1 MALLDFKLCTIFP
14 ANLCTFFNRFF
25 RAYSPGSVVA
35 AGEAAA
41 GVWAGHPLVAA
52 DPAGWID
59 ASRAGAHHGLWPPH
73 HEQPRYVSPG
83 GGSVKWGDMSN
94 AGVGIV
100 GNGGYKKTKA
110 KSEPHGGPGSVT
122 SGSEG
127 AGGGFIPD
135 ETLQHLTVKELNK
148 RVRSDF
154 VFVAFQEFLFSI
166 FTPLYFRRFSLRINF
181 FIDRFRTWLVMR
193 S

>member
-1 MALLDFKLCTIFP
+1 M
-14 ANLCTFFNRFF
+14 
-25 RAYSPGSVVA
+25 
-35 AGEAAA
+35 
-41 GVWAGHPLVAA
+41 AA

-59 ASRAGAHHGLWPPH
+59 ASRAGAHHGLWPPPS

-83 GGSVKWGDMSN
+83 GGSVKWDMSN
-94 AGVGIV
+94 AGMNLG

-110 KSEPHGGPGSVT
+110 KSEPNGPGSVT

-148 RVRSDF
+148 RVRNDF
-154 VFVAFQEFLFSI
+154 VFVDFCGFFFFQFFTSLFCDVFL
-166 FTPLYFRRFSLRINF
+166 
-181 FIDRFRTWLVMR
+181 
-193 S
+193 

>member
-1 MALLDFKLCTIFP
+1 MYILQLC
-14 ANLCTFFNRFF
+14 F
-25 RAYSPGSVVA
+25 RAYSPGSVVD
-35 AGEAAA
+35 AGAAAA
-41 GVWAGHPLVAA
+41 GVWSHPLVAT

-59 ASRAGAHHGLWPPH
+59 ASRAGAHHGLWPPPS

-83 GGSVKWGDMSN
+83 GGSVKWDMSN
-94 AGVGIV
+94 AGMNLG

-110 KSEPHGGPGSVT
+110 KSEPNGPGSVT

-148 RVRSDF
+148 RVRNGF
-154 VFVAFQEFLFSI
+154 VFVAFLRGFFFQFS
-166 FTPLYFRRFSLRINF
+166 PLYFATF
-181 FIDRFRTWLVMR
+181 FFKN
-193 S
+193 